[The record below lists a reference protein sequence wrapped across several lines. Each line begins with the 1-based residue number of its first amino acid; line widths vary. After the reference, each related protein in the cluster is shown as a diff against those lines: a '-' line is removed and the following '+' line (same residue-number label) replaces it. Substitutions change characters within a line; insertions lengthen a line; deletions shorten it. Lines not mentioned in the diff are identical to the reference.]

1 MKDDKHRSASIWLA
15 NMLVYLS
22 VDIICFLKF
31 VFPQASLSENCRLL
45 RKDEVCRPIFEHTLA
60 QIGGQCLNIEQTTTN
75 RNNQF

>member
-31 VFPQASLSENCRLL
+31 VFPQASLSAGSSEEMKSAGQYSNILW
-45 RKDEVCRPIFEHTLA
+45 RKLEV
-60 QIGGQCLNIEQTTTN
+60 NV
-75 RNNQF
+75 